1 MARHQESQH
10 YENAN
15 EDSDED
21 NTVDDEN
28 TDDVDTDDVDTD
40 DDGEDEVVVESDE
53 DEKSIWEILKDKAE
67 AAVGEDGE
75 VNDSDENDA
84 VTDVKESDNAIV
96 QKISHYYVSLLR
108 LHTLAKGD
116 ETHKKIMLTKK
127 RMMEEEDFDELE
139 ALYSAAKL
147 RKLSIA
153 HASGINLISPID
165 MEFID

>member
-21 NTVDDEN
+21 NTVDDDN

-67 AAVGEDGE
+67 AAVAEDGE
-75 VNDSDENDA
+75 VNDSDE
-84 VTDVKESDNAIV
+84 KESDNAIV

>member
-21 NTVDDEN
+21 NTVDDDN

-67 AAVGEDGE
+67 AAVAEDGE
-75 VNDSDENDA
+75 VNDSDE
-84 VTDVKESDNAIV
+84 KESDNAIV

-153 HASGINLISPID
+153 HASGINLISPTD
-165 MEFID
+165 MEFMD